1 MAVAITFNEL
11 EKIIQEKLFY
21 KILFKEYFKNDHLIG
36 HGFRMTKNNFVINMV
51 LVRQLSISV
60 IQDLAGKIGQKYNI
74 FVEKNA
80 REEKPRW
87 SLDYPMPYSFSY
99 SFFIES
105 EHVESNLNSENFKK
119 VIAGQ

>member
-36 HGFRMTKNNFVINMV
+36 HRFRMTKHNFVINMV

-87 SLDYPMPYSFSY
+87 SLDYPTPYSFSY
-99 SFFIES
+99 SFFIDS
-105 EHVESNLNSENFKK
+105 EHDESNLSSDHFKK
-119 VIAGQ
+119 MIAGQ

>member
-21 KILFKEYFKNDHLIG
+21 KILFKEYFKTDHLIG
-36 HGFRMTKNNFVINMV
+36 HGFRMTKNNFIINMV
-51 LVRQLSISV
+51 LARQLSISV

-74 FVEKNA
+74 FVDKNA

-87 SLDYPMPYSFSY
+87 SLDYPTPNSFSY
-99 SFFIES
+99 IFFIES
-105 EHVESNLNSENFKK
+105 EHDESNLNSENFKK
-119 VIAGQ
+119 MIGFF

>member
-1 MAVAITFNEL
+1 
-11 EKIIQEKLFY
+11 
-21 KILFKEYFKNDHLIG
+21 
-36 HGFRMTKNNFVINMV
+36 MTKNNFVINMV

-87 SLDYPMPYSFSY
+87 SLDYPTPYSFSY

-105 EHVESNLNSENFKK
+105 EHDESNLNSENFKK
-119 VIAGQ
+119 MIAGQ

>member
-36 HGFRMTKNNFVINMV
+36 HGFRMTKNNFVINMA

-74 FVEKNA
+74 FVEKNT

-87 SLDYPMPYSFSY
+87 SLDYPTPYSFSY

-105 EHVESNLNSENFKK
+105 EHDESNLNSEN
-119 VIAGQ
+119 